1 MGLLLVG
8 TTFGRATFGQ
18 DYFCWGYFW
27 WGYFCGATLGVN
39 RRCYARG
46 LRNGSQ
52 SHPKKASACAVQAEV
67 QIGSLCCVSYD
78 YCSTNLVLLQIWPVL
93 RRIKDIC
100 LMKMLDK
107 TRSAGIIPR
116 NFNFA

>member
-1 MGLLLVG
+1 MI
-8 TTFGRATFGQ
+8 
-18 DYFCWGYFW
+18 
-27 WGYFCGATLGVN
+27 
-39 RRCYARG
+39 
-46 LRNGSQ
+46 SQ
-52 SHPKKASACAVQAEV
+52 KQEDAMLEGCEMAANHTQKKASACAVQAEV

-116 NFNFA
+116 KFNFA